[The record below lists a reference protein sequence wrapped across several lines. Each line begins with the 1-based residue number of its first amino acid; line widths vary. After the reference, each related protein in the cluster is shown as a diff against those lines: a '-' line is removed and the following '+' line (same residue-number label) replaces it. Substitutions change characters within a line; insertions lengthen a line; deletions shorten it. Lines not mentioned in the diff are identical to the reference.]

1 MADMLEITR
10 EQELEVEPEG
20 VTELLP
26 SHDKTLKDEDF
37 HLRDEQRKWFF
48 DMESTLVK
56 ML

>member
-1 MADMLEITR
+1 MLEITR

-20 VTELLP
+20 LTELLP